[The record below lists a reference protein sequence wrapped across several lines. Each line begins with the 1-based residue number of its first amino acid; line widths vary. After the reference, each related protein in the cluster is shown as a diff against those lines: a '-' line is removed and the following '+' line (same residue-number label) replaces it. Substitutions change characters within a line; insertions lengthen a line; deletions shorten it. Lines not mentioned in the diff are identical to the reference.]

1 LTVNQCARGSDVSG
15 TKIKADR
22 VDKNSTIQDQIKES
36 TDVSG
41 GIEAV
46 QKQIEGLAH
55 KLIRKS
61 SGKAVSLGIG
71 VAGQIDKKTGAVAYA
86 PNLKWHDVPLDANLE
101 KGLDLPVFVLNDV
114 RAAAWGEWLHGAGKE
129 CDHMICIF
137 VGTGIG
143 GGIVSEGKTVKGASN
158 SAGEIGHMTVQLD
171 GPRCHCGNRGCLEA
185 LAGSW
190 AIERNAKEA

>member
-1 LTVNQCARGSDVSG
+1 MTADKWAIGIDLGG
-15 TKIKADR
+15 TKIKAAR
-22 VDKNSTIQDQIKES
+22 VDESGTIQDQIKES

-41 GIEAV
+41 VKAV

-71 VAGQIDKKTGAVAYA
+71 VAGQIDKETGAVAYA
-86 PNLKWHDVPLDANLE
+86 PNLKWHDVPLDTNLE
-101 KGLDLPVFVLNDV
+101 KRLDLPVFVLNDV

-129 CDHMICIF
+129 CDHMICMF

-143 GGIVSEGKTVKGASN
+143 G
-158 SAGEIGHMTVQLD
+158 
-171 GPRCHCGNRGCLEA
+171 
-185 LAGSW
+185 
-190 AIERNAKEA
+190 